1 MIGYYTRYNL
11 GRKNRL
17 YTKMTTEL
25 VANYMWRMR
34 PNERKPIPR
43 ECIERNFTMM
53 SKHYIIHPEEI
64 NSLAKETPILNELW
78 DKIPHW
84 IIKAD
89 LGRLLYIYNR
99 GGFYFDV
106 DCLIRKKLDTVHG
119 NKMVLFTEMIVSSV
133 DALGP
138 RVCKNPEN
146 VLRVANYAFGT
157 TVVKHPFLKEVIDE
171 CITRLS
177 WIIHTNVSPADF
189 DILWV
194 CGPDVITTV
203 YHRSRKN
210 YSDILLLDQSY
221 LSHLCYGSWRGGS

>member
-1 MIGYYTRYNL
+1 
-11 GRKNRL
+11 
-17 YTKMTTEL
+17 MTSEL

-34 PNERKPIPR
+34 PNERKPLPR
-43 ECIERNFTMM
+43 ECIERNLTLMP
-53 SKHYIIHPEEI
+53 KHYIIHPEEI
-64 NSLAKETPILNELW
+64 NSLAKETPVLKDLW

-99 GGFYFDV
+99 GGFYLDV
-106 DCLIRKKLDTVHG
+106 DCLLRKKLDTVHA
-119 NKMVLFTEMIVSSV
+119 NKMVLFTEMIVGSV

-138 RVCKNPEN
+138 RECKNPEN

-171 CITRLS
+171 CIARLT
-177 WIIHTNVSPADF
+177 WLIHTNVPPLDS

-203 YHRSRKN
+203 YHRSHKK
-210 YSDILLLDQSY
+210 YTDILLLDQSY